1 MVQSVEELISLNVV
15 STLQGIAD
23 EAGYGADVGVQRA
36 RRLGN
41 DINSTTFTLVD
52 GDLRYHDQ
60 QSLGRDRWIKVYT
73 IVCPI
78 MDAQNA
84 SVDHGTASNRV
95 RADVYKA
102 VMVDVYRGGYALDTR
117 FASARSTMDA
127 EAPYETVEIEVH
139 FYTNKDDPYSRDD
152 IT

>member
-1 MVQSVEELISLNVV
+1 MVRSIEEIITLDIV

-23 EAGYGADVGVQRA
+23 EAGFGADVGVQRA

-41 DINSTTFTLVD
+41 DINSATFTVVD
-52 GDLRYHDQ
+52 GDLRFHDQ
-60 QSLGRDRWIKVYT
+60 QSLGRDRWVKTFT
-73 IVCPI
+73 IICPI
-78 MDAQNA
+78 LDPQNA
-84 SVDHGTASNRV
+84 NVDHGTASNRV

-102 VMVDVYRGGYALDTR
+102 LMVDVHRGGYAVDTR
-117 FASARSTMDA
+117 FASARSSLDA

-139 FYTNKDDPYSRDD
+139 FFTNKDDPYSRDD